1 MSTEANRALVRR
13 VFEEGVS
20 GGDMAVIDEAFSA
33 RNAYRSGGPGE
44 VLDPPRIRRFLA
56 GVRATLPD
64 LHVTIDAM
72 VAEGDLVA
80 TVETWRGTHAA
91 TGERAEGT
99 VLHVFRF
106 ADGQVVEEWN
116 EGWGWWE
123 RLEHVPADE
132 AGG

>member
-1 MSTEANRALVRR
+1 MSTEQNKTLICR

-20 GGDMAVIDEAFSA
+20 GGDMRLIDEVFSPH
-33 RNAYRSGGPGE
+33 NVSHSGPPGQYLSPE
-44 VLDPPRIRRFLA
+44 RIRAFLA

-64 LHVTIDAM
+64 LQVTIEELI
-72 VAEGDLVA
+72 AEDDRVA
-80 TVETWRGTHAA
+80 TVETWRGTHAR
-91 TGERAEGT
+91 TGERVEGT

-123 RLEHVPADE
+123 RVQSGDE
-132 AGG
+132 S